1 MTFALIGIGIMVLIT
16 SIYFLMGWNERR
28 LGTIQLYP
36 QQASRYDLP
45 ALSTLNDLLE
55 AGEISI
61 SDDQLV
67 FINGSLAELSD
78 FLPPDAIIEVKTLK
92 FITIS
97 VDEVEQ
103 EWQTFEPTVTKVLNE
118 LKIVLKSED
127 FLAPQGSTQISNG
140 MRINILRA
148 QPVKAVIDGYMIEG
162 YSYEKSAE
170 GILADLG
177 IKPLGNDKVELTSSQ
192 DGTRIITVTTANE
205 TVGFR
210 FDFKPFGVK
219 QEYSPELEAGG
230 SQIKQ
235 AGQPGVT
242 LRGER
247 NLIFSTDESRTSSVG
262 PIEISQPTEQIN
274 LVSNQS
280 GSFTLTTELGDLE
293 YWKVLEM
300 YTTSY
305 SPCNSGIAGCS
316 YGTASGLPAGYGVVA
331 VTRSVFNVLNGTEV
345 FIPGYGRAVIGDIG
359 GGFPDGRPWI
369 DLGYA
374 DENYVGWYGYHT
386 VYFLGPAPA
395 FDPF

>member
-1 MTFALIGIGIMVLIT
+1 MFLIT
-16 SIYFLMGWNERR
+16 SVYFLMGWNQRR
-28 LGTIQLYP
+28 FGTIQIYP

-55 AGEISI
+55 AGKMII

-67 FINGSLAELSD
+67 FINGNLAELSD
-78 FLPPDAIIEVKTLK
+78 FLPQDAVIEVKTLK
-92 FITIS
+92 FIKIS

-103 EWQTFEPTVTKVLNE
+103 EWQTFEPTVANVLKE
-118 LKIVLKSED
+118 LKIGLKSED
-127 FLAPQGSTQISNG
+127 FLDPQGSTQISNG
-140 MRINILRA
+140 MRITILRA
-148 QPVKAVIDGYMIEG
+148 KPVKAVIDGNMIEG
-162 YSYEKSAE
+162 YSYEHTAE

-177 IKPLGNDKVELTSSQ
+177 IKPLGNDKVERSNSP
-192 DGTRIITVTTANE
+192 DGTSLITVTTAIE
-205 TVGFR
+205 TVGFKL
-210 FDFKPFGVK
+210 DFEPFGVK
-219 QEYSPELEAGG
+219 QEYSPELESGE

-235 AGQPGVT
+235 VGQPGVT
-242 LRGER
+242 LLGER
-247 NLIFSTDESRTSSVG
+247 NLIFSSDESRITSSG
-262 PIEISQPTEQIN
+262 PIEISQPTDQIN

-305 SPCNSGIAGCS
+305 SPCNSGIDGCS

-374 DENYVGWYGYHT
+374 DENYIGWYGYHT

-395 FDPF
+395 FDPY